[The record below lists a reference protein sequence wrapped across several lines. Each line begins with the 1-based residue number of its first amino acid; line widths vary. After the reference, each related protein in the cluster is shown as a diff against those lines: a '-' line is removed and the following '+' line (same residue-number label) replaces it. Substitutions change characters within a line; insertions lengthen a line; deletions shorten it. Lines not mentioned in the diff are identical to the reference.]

1 MNWRMLGRV
10 LAFYGR
16 FLLSFTEPGF
26 RFRRLFWPA
35 TTRDFRDQV
44 WLVTGA
50 SGGLGAYIA
59 AEAVKAG
66 ATVIAAAR
74 DAGKLAALRES
85 LEPDE
90 RSRLEPRICDFA
102 LQSEVAM
109 LLQQLHSAGR
119 RIDVLV
125 NNVGVLLDAH
135 ELTAEGR
142 ERSFAINLLSHFQLT
157 EGLLANG
164 GLGEGATVIN
174 MSSGGGYNFP
184 LMVDLLNVTEVSRY
198 NGTAAYACHKR
209 AQMVLNAHWRG
220 RHANQKI
227 AFYVMHPGWVDT
239 EGVQRSLPRFRRA
252 LKSILR
258 DAASGA
264 DTALWLAA
272 QRPAQ
277 ADVAGVWF
285 DRALRPAH
293 VFAYTRDGDR
303 AVQSL
308 LDRLERELDD
318 GESKAAARP
327 ATH

>member
-1 MNWRMLGRV
+1 MNLQMLGRV

-16 FLLSFTEPGF
+16 FLFSFTEPGF
-26 RFRRLFWPA
+26 RFRRFFWRTA
-35 TTRDFRDQV
+35 TRDFRGQV
-44 WLVTGA
+44 WLVSGA

-59 AEAVKAG
+59 GEAVKAG

-85 LEPDE
+85 LAPELRP
-90 RSRLEPRICDFA
+90 RLEPWVCDFA
-102 LQSEVAM
+102 LQSKVTT
-109 LLQQLHSAGR
+109 LLQQLHSGGR

-125 NNVGVLLDAH
+125 NNVGVLCDAH

-164 GLGEGATVIN
+164 LLGEGAAVIN

-184 LMVDLLNVTEVSRY
+184 LLPELLNVTEASRY

-220 RHANQKI
+220 VYGNQNI

-272 QRPAQ
+272 ERPTQ

-293 VFAYTRDGDR
+293 VFAYTREGDR

-308 LDRLERELDD
+308 IDRLRGELND
-318 GESKAAARP
+318 GQSKTPAAP
-327 ATH
+327 TSQ